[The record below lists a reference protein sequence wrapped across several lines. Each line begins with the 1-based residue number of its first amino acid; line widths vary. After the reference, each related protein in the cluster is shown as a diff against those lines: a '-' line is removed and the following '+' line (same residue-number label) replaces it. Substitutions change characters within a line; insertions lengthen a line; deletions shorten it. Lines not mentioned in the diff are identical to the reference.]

1 MKRIQEL
8 NKEINDMT
16 LKIQQEHPALYKYL
30 DENPITIA
38 NSEDQEMN
46 IKNLSNWLD
55 SLKQLLKHHI
65 ENNQPLNIKE

>member
-38 NSEDQEMN
+38 NSEESEIN

-65 ENNQPLNIKE
+65 EDHQSSNIKK

>member
-16 LKIQQEHPALYKYL
+16 LKIQQEHPELYKYL

-38 NSEDQEMN
+38 NSEDPEMN

>member
-16 LKIQQEHPALYKYL
+16 LKIQQEHPELYKYL

-38 NSEDQEMN
+38 NIEDPEMN
-46 IKNLSNWLD
+46 IKNLTNWLD
-55 SLKQLLKHHI
+55 SLKQLLKYHV
-65 ENNQPLNIKE
+65 ENHEYSNI